1 MTEGDAL
8 TLTCQPSSAD
18 PVSAAPGLQLLSYSW
33 LFTPLA
39 SEAQLTPSAL
49 ADAANQTVN
58 WTGNAIRLQPDRS
71 RAGLYY
77 CIARFNASDDR
88 LANRILVS
96 TAATRLFVRCV
107 CARERSSRFSS
118 LSTYPIRSESIQYI
132 DVQYSY

>member
-33 LFTPLA
+33 LFTPLS

-49 ADAANQTVN
+49 ANAANQTVN

-88 LANRILVS
+88 LENKILVS

-107 CARERSSRFSS
+107 RARAIFALLAFN
-118 LSTYPIRSESIQYI
+118 LSHPIRIDSI
-132 DVQYSY
+132 